1 MTRTK
6 MLLGVLLLII
16 VVPSAYAV
24 TLPSF
29 FDEPCSGSPTNTAI
43 CEGVN
48 AINDELEAQILRINS
63 INATQIL
70 QGTDISILQGNIT
83 SIDNRLTTA
92 ETHVLNHHNEVEPDV
107 ATLQGNVTSLDTV
120 TTNNTSS
127 ITTNTSDVQSVNSTV
142 SDLQTTHDV
151 EVTELQALIDELES
165 ISAGTT
171 INVNDVIPYKSGGNT
186 RAVIYAITP
195 TAPANGDV
203 KISIFMPNGTLDSF
217 GGGGTF
223 SAADV
228 LIFNPIDGLWSV
240 LLNDTKNQITDSDTF
255 EIVDANLPTQSP
267 QS

>member
-6 MLLGVLLLII
+6 ILLGILLLII
-16 VVPSAYAV
+16 VVPSSAYAV

-48 AINDELEAQILRINS
+48 LINDELEAQILRINS
-63 INATQIL
+63 LNDTQIL
-70 QGTDISILQGNIT
+70 QGTDITILQGNIT
-83 SIDNRLTTA
+83 SIDNRVTTA
-92 ETHVLNHHNEVEPDV
+92 EIHILNHHNGIEPDV
-107 ATLQGNVTSLDTV
+107 ATLQGNVTNLDT
-120 TTNNTSS
+120 TTSD
-127 ITTNTSDVQSVNSTV
+127 NTSDIQSVNSTLTV
-142 SDLQTTHDV
+142 EINATQSTHDV
-151 EVTELQALIDELES
+151 DVSELQALIDELES
-165 ISAGTT
+165 IAAGTV
-171 INVNDVIPYKSGGNT
+171 INVNDVIPYKDGGQT

-195 TAPANGDV
+195 TAPASGDV
-203 KISIFMPNGTLDSF
+203 RISIFMPNGTLDSI

-223 SAADV
+223 GAADV